1 MSKIRI
7 FYTTWEIS
15 RLTLDLDFIDKVIV
29 QWYIPIV
36 EILYGWLYSTNWSQ
50 IVFDANNKYI

>member
-7 FYTTWEIS
+7 FYSTWKIS
-15 RLTLDLDFIDKVIV
+15 RLIPDLDFIDKVIV

-36 EILYGWLYSTNWSQ
+36 ETPYGWLYSKNWSQ
-50 IVFDANNKYI
+50 VVFDANNKHI